1 MEIKRDKLLDELLVF
16 FRDNFEIDNPGLND
30 DLREEHGF
38 DSLDAVEVLAKV
50 EKMLG
55 IKLKQEEKKNA
66 LEIRTLNQICDYVE
80 SIASSRQESSL
91 S

>member
-1 MEIKRDKLLDELLVF
+1 MEITRDKLIDELLVF
-16 FRDNFEIDNPGLND
+16 FRDNFEIENPGLDD

-50 EKMLG
+50 EKMIG
-55 IKLKQEEKKNA
+55 IKLKQEEKKSA

-80 SIASSRQESSL
+80 SIASTRQEKGFS
-91 S
+91 